1 MRSTPSSAT
10 EGIWS
15 HPGLYEMLSYGEGE
29 EEKGKGRREE
39 TGDVTVSLK
48 SWKPGEAGV
57 SRQ

>member
-1 MRSTPSSAT
+1 
-10 EGIWS
+10 
-15 HPGLYEMLSYGEGE
+15 MLSYGEGE

-39 TGDVTVSLK
+39 TGDATVSRK